1 MLEASLSVFEHGG
14 WHLPYFDEMSQAWVV
29 NYLTETGGFLLGRV
43 TYENFAGHWPHASEE
58 EQVVAV
64 PLNTKPK
71 FVASTTL
78 SEPLAWENSNLLK
91 GNVGEAIRSLK
102 DQDGGDL
109 HVLGS
114 TQLVATLMEHDL
126 IDEVRLMIDPIVLGG
141 GKRIFQE
148 NGALRSLKLRES
160 KSTTT
165 GALLAT
171 YEVDR

>member
-1 MLEASLSVFEHGG
+1 M
-14 WHLPYFDEMSQAWVV
+14 
-29 NYLTETGGFLLGRV
+29 NYLTEAGGFLLGRV
-43 TYENFAGHWPHASEE
+43 TYENFAGHWPNASQE

-91 GNVGEAIRSLK
+91 GDVVEATRALK
-102 DQDGGDL
+102 EEGGGDL
-109 HVLGS
+109 HVMGS

-126 IDEVRLMIDPIVLGG
+126 IDELRLMIDPIVLGG

-148 NGALRSLKLRES
+148 DGALRSLRLRES
-160 KSTTT
+160 KPTTT

-171 YEVDR
+171 YEVER